1 MKCLVT
7 GATGFIGRELCR
19 HLAAAGDEFVA
30 YSFSGQ
36 QLDDGTSTKAIDLRR
51 ESPTPA
57 ELAWADAVFHLA
69 GIAHQQAP
77 DSDYQQVNH
86 QAVVKLAREA
96 SEAGVKQF
104 IFISSVKAMGAM
116 PGEKLRDE
124 SDAVLPHDA
133 YGLSKW
139 MAESALNREFG
150 GGDMSVG
157 IIRPALVY
165 GPAAKGNLQRLERG
179 VELGLPRPPADGGRS
194 MIGVSDLC
202 RLMMTLAG
210 EGQAGVS
217 TYIATDG
224 QVYNMRRIYD
234 ALRRVRGKGVG
245 RAWWPR
251 WLWRGLCA
259 LQDWRNP
266 VQERAWLKLFG
277 TELYSNELVLR
288 STSWRPAQCLEKC
301 LQQEGSP

>member
-7 GATGFIGRELCR
+7 GATGFVGRELCR
-19 HLAAAGDEFVA
+19 QLAAAGDEFVA

-36 QLDDGTSTKAIDLRR
+36 RLDDGTATTAIDLRR
-51 ESPTPA
+51 ESPAPEDMT
-57 ELAWADAVFHLA
+57 WADAVYHLA

-77 DSDYQQVNH
+77 DSDYHQVNQ
-86 QAVVKLAREA
+86 QAVVRLAREA
-96 SEAGVKQF
+96 RDAGVKQF
-104 IFISSVKAMGAM
+104 IFTSSVKAMGAV
-116 PGEKLRDE
+116 PGETVRDE

-133 YGLSKW
+133 YGQSKW

-150 GGDMSVG
+150 DGDMSVA

-165 GPAAKGNLQRLERG
+165 GPDVKGNLQQLARG
-179 VELGLPRPPADGGRS
+179 IELGLPRPPADGGRS

-202 RLMMTLAG
+202 RLMMTLADEG
-210 EGQAGVS
+210 EAGVS

-224 QVYNMRRIYD
+224 QVYSMRRIYD
-234 ALRRVRGKGVG
+234 ALRRALGKGVG
-245 RAWWPR
+245 WAWWPR

-266 VQERAWLKLFG
+266 GQERTWVKLFG
-277 TELYSNELVLR
+277 SERYSNELVLR
-288 STSWRPAQCLEKC
+288 STSWRPARRLEEC
-301 LQQEGSP
+301 LQREDAS